1 MNSPSSTGLAEALEL
16 TDVEVDVARVLSLAS
31 DAAHAYVRPAAPVAT
46 FLAGVAAGRAGA
58 TPEST
63 QVALD
68 HAADF
73 CARPP
78 EDLVDGGI
86 SPAVLFVV

>member
-1 MNSPSSTGLAEALEL
+1 MDELSDFAKALAGALEL
-16 TDVEVDVARVLSLAS
+16 TDVEVDVAQVLSLAS

-63 QVALD
+63 QLALD
-68 HAADF
+68 RAADF

-78 EDLVDGGI
+78 ESLG
-86 SPAVLFVV
+86 

>member
-1 MNSPSSTGLAEALEL
+1 MDELSDFAKALAEALEL
-16 TDVEVDVARVLSLAS
+16 ADVEVDVAEVLSLAS

-63 QVALD
+63 QLAL
-68 HAADF
+68 HRAADF

-78 EDLVDGGI
+78 EDLG
-86 SPAVLFVV
+86 

>member
-1 MNSPSSTGLAEALEL
+1 MDELSDFAAGLAEALEL
-16 TDVEVDVARVLSLAS
+16 EGIEVDVARVLSLAS

-46 FLAGVAAGRAGA
+46 FLAGVAAGRSGA
-58 TPEST
+58 TAESI
-63 QVALD
+63 QRALD

-78 EDLVDGGI
+78 EDLG
-86 SPAVLFVV
+86 

>member
-1 MNSPSSTGLAEALEL
+1 MRGKISAMDELADFATALATAL
-16 TDVEVDVARVLSLAS
+16 QLDGADVDVARVLSLAS

-58 TPEST
+58 TADAMQS
-63 QVALD
+63 ALD
-68 HAADF
+68 RAADF

-78 EDLVDGGI
+78 DDLG
-86 SPAVLFVV
+86 